1 MSSIEGDRERFSR
14 LERLIGAP
22 GREKLAGARVVV
34 AGLGAV
40 GSYATEALV
49 RAGVGALR
57 LVDFDV
63 VRRSNI
69 NRQLYALEST
79 LGQPKTE
86 AARRRILDIHPDC
99 QVETCCLFLHAD
111 TMEQVLAGPPDLVI
125 DAIDSFK
132 PKVELL
138 CAVTSRAIPV
148 VSCMGAALRTDPL
161 AVRVGRLE
169 EVRHCPLARRIRK
182 ELRRRR
188 VPVSM
193 TCVHS
198 CESVMHIPREARGG
212 TGEAGEELHER
223 GRSRSPLGSLPTI
236 TGLFGLLAA
245 HTALH
250 LLLGGS
256 WVPARPENI
265 CPPSS
270 G

>member
-1 MSSIEGDRERFSR
+1 MTTIAGKDDRFSR
-14 LERLIGAP
+14 LERLIGTQ
-22 GREKLAGARVVV
+22 GRQRLAASRITV

-49 RAGVGALR
+49 RAGIGQMR

-63 VRRSNI
+63 IRSSNM

-79 LGQPKTE
+79 LGQPKSE
-86 AARRRILDIHPDC
+86 VARKRILDIHPDC
-99 QVETCCLFLHAD
+99 RVEAMNLFIHTE
-111 TMEQVLAGPPDLVI
+111 TMDQVLEGPPDLVI

-138 CAVTSRAIPV
+138 SAAMDRGIPLI
-148 VSCMGAALRTDPL
+148 SCMGAALRTDPL
-161 AVRVGRLE
+161 AIQIGPLGDVK
-169 EVRHCPLARRIRK
+169 HCPLARRIRK
-182 ELRRRR
+182 ELRRRQK
-188 VPVSM
+188 PVSF

-198 CESVMHIPREARGG
+198 SESVQHIPRAARGG
-212 TGEAGEELHER
+212 TGEGGEEPQPR

-245 HTALH
+245 HAALQ

-256 WVPARPENI
+256 WTAEGQKI
-265 CPPSS
+265 
-270 G
+270 